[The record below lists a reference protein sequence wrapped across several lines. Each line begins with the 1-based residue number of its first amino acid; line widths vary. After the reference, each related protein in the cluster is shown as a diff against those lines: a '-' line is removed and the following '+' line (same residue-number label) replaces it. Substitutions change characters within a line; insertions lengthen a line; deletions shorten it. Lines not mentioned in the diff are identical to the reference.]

1 MSFTLVLLDDVHLVA
16 AVAEKVV
23 RPHALASYAPKQE
36 PYTTIVFAPDP
47 TESKPE
53 NEIKRGDSKD
63 KLDVALT

>member
-53 NEIKRGDSKD
+53 NENKRGDSKD